1 MTEKENNNA
10 FLRVSTHVLI
20 QLGRELVTDTEQAIL
35 ECVKNA
41 YDADSPSCLIN
52 IDTNIEET
60 IYDYIK
66 ETNFSSFLEPT
77 ESVKPRLGSL
87 IELSLKKNKSIN
99 FRQGHF
105 PIVPYRYS
113 VFSRIRKMTFN
124 GKITIEDRGDGL
136 SADKIKSSW
145 LVISTSV
152 KRSQDKGPKEKTK
165 LGRTPLGDKGL
176 GRLST
181 MKLGD
186 ILLIESATSAE
197 SDIHSAR
204 FRWQDC
210 ETAETIDKI
219 PVVTESR
226 PNIEKFK
233 GTRVSILGLNDIT
246 YWKKSTRIYE
256 LSQSLMKLISPFE
269 ATSTFPVS
277 ITINNQSQS
286 LTAIGDELFKR
297 AVADFSFEWK
307 QTEDGDAYLE
317 ATAKIKKQL
326 YTEARNNE
334 NRQIKIDTV
343 FTPDDGKSF
352 LNHLKGASNMK
363 RFEFVE
369 SENPNYFVILKEKIY
384 WNEIVKNYNLVDLPG
399 DFKGDFYFFH
409 MDINAQ
415 DFGESASGVKLD
427 KDLVKKMSG
436 ISILRD
442 GFLIRSDGDWLNLSA
457 SATSGSVY
465 HMRPQNTIG
474 YFALTGAKNY
484 QLTEKSDREGFVE
497 DSFYSGFKIIAE
509 RCKKFSND
517 CLNNT
522 RRGLDELYQD
532 YLKKKE
538 NSNILKIKEP
548 PLERISSSIKN
559 QEKSKQIARSASS
572 LLRNEFDEFK
582 DEIHQLS
589 DKNDILAKVEKIT
602 NATLESMDQIHSIL
616 DEQPLLKE
624 AIAKVKNDIEIS
636 NEQKLNLY
644 ESAAVGLSAR
654 GLAHEMRTH
663 LTEIRMRMNNIQK
676 ISKLKNVTEK
686 DFTPELRAVRSAC
699 ANMTNTISL
708 IDPMLPRA
716 RRIKSN
722 IFLLDFINE
731 YISSRA
737 YGFDHEKIEVI
748 LVHSQNATT
757 VRCNQSR
764 ILQVLDNLVRNSVY
778 WLRRGEE
785 IFKIDVHKKIFIDF
799 NHTGF
804 TLWDTGIGVDKKI
817 EDSLFDIFVSAK
829 PEDGND
835 GQGLGLFISKQLL
848 LDESCEIKL
857 LEDRNIYGNRYKFF
871 VDFSGVII

>member
-1 MTEKENNNA
+1 MTAKENNNA

-41 YDADSPSCLIN
+41 YDADSPLCLIN
-52 IDTNIEET
+52 IDTNVEET
-60 IYDYIK
+60 IYDYIND
-66 ETNFSSFLEPT
+66 TNFLNFLEPT
-77 ESVKPRLGSL
+77 ESVKPRLSSL
-87 IELSLKKNKSIN
+87 IELNLEKNKNID
-99 FRQGHF
+99 FRQVHLS
-105 PIVPYRYS
+105 IVPYRYP
-113 VFSRIRKMTFN
+113 VFTSIRKLTFN

-152 KRSQDKGPKEKTK
+152 KRSHEKGPKKKTK

-186 ILLIESATSAE
+186 ILVIESATSGD
-197 SDIHSAR
+197 SDIHFAR

-219 PVVTESR
+219 PVVTGSR
-226 PNIEKFK
+226 PNVDKFK
-233 GTRVSILGLNDIT
+233 GTKVSILGLNDIT
-246 YWKKSTRIYE
+246 YWKKNTRIYE

-286 LTAIGDELFKR
+286 LTAIGDELFRR

-307 QTEDGDAYLE
+307 ETEDGNAYLE

-326 YTEARNNE
+326 YTEARNKE
-334 NRQIKIDTV
+334 NAQIKIDTV

-352 LNHLKGASNMK
+352 LKHLKNASNMK
-363 RFEFVE
+363 RFEFYE

-384 WNEIVKNYNLVDLPG
+384 WNEIVKNNNLADLPG
-399 DFKGDFYFFH
+399 NFKGDFYFFH
-409 MDINAQ
+409 MDVNGE
-415 DFGESASGVKLD
+415 DLGESASGVKLD

-457 SATSGSVY
+457 SATSGSSY
-465 HMRPQNTIG
+465 HMRPKNTIG
-474 YFALTGAKNY
+474 YFALTGEKNY
-484 QLTEKSDREGFVE
+484 KLTEKSDREGFVE
-497 DSFYSGFKIIAE
+497 DSFYNGFKIIAE

-522 RRGLDELYQD
+522 RRGLDELYQI
-532 YLKKKE
+532 YLKKSE
-538 NSNILKIKEP
+538 NSKILKIKEP

-559 QEKSKQIARSASS
+559 QEKSKTIARSASS
-572 LLRNEFDEFK
+572 LLRNEFNDFK

-589 DKNDILAKVEKIT
+589 DKNEIIAKVEKIT
-602 NATLESMDQIHSIL
+602 NATLESMNQIHSIL

-654 GLAHEMRTH
+654 GLAHEMRIH

-676 ISKLKNVTEK
+676 LSKLKNLTEK
-686 DFTPELRAVRSAC
+686 DFIPELRAVRSAC
-699 ANMTNTISL
+699 ASMTNTVAL

-722 IFLLDFINE
+722 INLSDFIKE
-731 YISSRA
+731 YIESRA
-737 YGFDHEKIEVI
+737 YGFEHEKIETI
-748 LVHSQNATT
+748 LIHPTLAISIN
-757 VRCNQSR
+757 CNHSR

-778 WLRRGEE
+778 WLKRSEMVFH
-785 IFKIDVHKKIFIDF
+785 IKSPKQIFIEF
-799 NHTGF
+799 TQNGF
-804 TLWDTGIGVDKKI
+804 LLWDTGIGIDKKV
-817 EDSLFDIFVSAK
+817 EDSLFEMFVSGK
-829 PEDGND
+829 PEEGND
-835 GQGLGLFISKQLL
+835 GQGLGLFISQQLL
-848 LDESCEIKL
+848 MDENCQIKL
-857 LEDRNIYGNRYKFF
+857 LEDRNSHGNRYKFF
-871 VDFSGVII
+871 VDFSGIII